1 MDNIEKIGNVVL
13 NFSFYKGN
21 DLYSDGENV
30 ENELLEIV
38 KNYSQEKF
46 NEIIYDRRKWPLLYH
61 LSEIRTNVL
70 EWIPIEKSET
80 VLEIGSGCGAITS
93 ILYEKAKKVT
103 CVELSKKR
111 STINA
116 YRNIDKDNIEIL
128 IGNFQDIEIT
138 EKYDYITLIGVFEY
152 AASYI
157 NSKNPYEEFL
167 NIIKKYLK
175 PNGKIIMAIENKLGL
190 KYWSGCKEDHTGRY
204 FEGLEGYQ
212 NTDIV
217 KTFSKKELEKLLKKT
232 GFKDNEFYYPYPDYK
247 LPNII
252 YSDEYLPK
260 LGELNNNFRN
270 FDEDR
275 MILFNETEVFNSI
288 IEAELFPEMS
298 NSFIVVSS
306 SNKIEKDR
314 IIFSKYSD
322 SRDNKFKIRTSI
334 IKKAKGTKI
343 VEKVALNDKAIQHLE
358 KIYNNYNLLKNKY
371 NSTSFNLLECRKC
384 NKNIEFDFLE
394 GKTFVEILNEE
405 LSKNGL
411 NGIVDKLIKI
421 KEKLYKIKDEKN
433 FSISRDF
440 IEIFGNIDFKEELEG
455 ITPANIDFIGSNLI
469 VDKENQNFFNI
480 IDYEWVF
487 NFSVPINYII
497 YRMVLYYGN
506 ENTNPKIFN
515 LEKILEKLDIKKIEI
530 EKYDKMNKSFT
541 NYVLQNEYFLYD
553 LYFKFNINNLD
564 IEELLKLKEESDKK
578 NSIQIFENIGFGY
591 SEENSYKIKKEKDQD
606 GNINIDVFLENNLK
620 SLRIDVTEEKCIVF
634 IKDKTK
640 GLKLY
645 TNGEEIYED
654 VFLFKNPDPQL
665 LIDELP
671 KGLAKINLKIEIFNE
686 KSFFKEI
693 INNLKIKNKEIEIQN
708 KNIEEIK
715 EIYQEEI
722 LNKNKE
728 IQEKTMIL
736 ENILNSK
743 SFKLIKL
750 VKKII
755 FWRK

>member
-1 MDNIEKIGNVVL
+1 MD
-13 NFSFYKGN
+13 
-21 DLYSDGENV
+21 
-30 ENELLEIV
+30 V
-38 KNYSQEKF
+38 KKTIQE
-46 NEIIYDRRKWPLLYH
+46 D
-61 LSEIRTNVL
+61 
-70 EWIPIEKSET
+70 
-80 VLEIGSGCGAITS
+80 
-93 ILYEKAKKVT
+93 ILK
-103 CVELSKKR
+103 
-111 STINA
+111 
-116 YRNIDKDNIEIL
+116 
-128 IGNFQDIEIT
+128 
-138 EKYDYITLIGVFEY
+138 
-152 AASYI
+152 
-157 NSKNPYEEFL
+157 
-167 NIIKKYLK
+167 
-175 PNGKIIMAIENKLGL
+175 
-190 KYWSGCKEDHTGRY
+190 
-204 FEGLEGYQ
+204 GYQ

-440 IEIFGNIDFKEELEG
+440 IEIFGNIDFKEEVEG

-469 VDKENQNFFNI
+469 VDKENQDFFNI

-515 LEKILEKLDIKKIEI
+515 LERILEKLDIKKIEI
-530 EKYDKMNKSFT
+530 EKYDKMNKNFT